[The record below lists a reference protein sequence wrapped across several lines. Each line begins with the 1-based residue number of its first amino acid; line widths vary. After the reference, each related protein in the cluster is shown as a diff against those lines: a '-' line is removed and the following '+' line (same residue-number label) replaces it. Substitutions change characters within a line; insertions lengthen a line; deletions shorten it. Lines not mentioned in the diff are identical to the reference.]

1 MSFFAC
7 CLPHCAC
14 MRTDMINVQIVYM
27 NDNYRTM
34 SVMYLSFE
42 TNLKIGGILSGGHS
56 ISGTYRV
63 IMSISH

>member
-1 MSFFAC
+1 
-7 CLPHCAC
+7 

-56 ISGTYRV
+56 ISGTYMYRV